1 MRLPSGRCPHNIR
14 VMKLFWISITIV
26 AILSTLPF
34 TVLASDPAQEFKV
47 TIQVKRAAFSE
58 VFNEIR
64 RQTGFVV
71 FYSNDIFNDKEK
83 VSVNFVEAGLDE
95 VMKNL
100 LRGRSLGYK
109 IAENFIII
117 IKSLDKKKDGKALTE
132 NAAPHA
138 SIDTIP
144 AYKLKGKVTGKE
156 EDAPLGQVSVE
167 NLGDHKGVFTNGK
180 GEFLI
185 NAQSGDSIRFSY
197 VGKAPRVVL
206 YKGQSFL
213 SVELINEEER
223 VLSEVIVTGFQNI
236 DKNKFAGSATRLKAD
251 EIKLQG
257 VADVS
262 RMLEGRAAGVSIQN
276 VSGTFGTAP
285 KIRVRGATSING
297 DNKPLWVVDG
307 VVLEDIVNIS
317 NDQLS
322 SGDPTT
328 LLGSAVAGLNAN
340 DIESFDI
347 LKDASAT
354 ALYGARAMNGV
365 VVITTKRGKAGRF
378 SVNYTGNYSTQFKPV
393 YNDFNI
399 MNSAEQ
405 MSVLAELE
413 RKGILSPNILDGA
426 NYGVYGKMYDLMNG
440 ANGNFSLEN
449 TPEAR
454 KAFLTRYAMAN
465 TDWFDVLFRNNF
477 VQEHSLS
484 ISTGTEKSQT
494 YFSTSYY
501 GDNGWT
507 IADKVNRYTLNYRNN
522 YKFNER
528 LSAGFA
534 TVGSVRQQKAPGALA
549 RNSNPVEGK
558 FDRDFDINPFSYAL
572 NTSRTITPYDEA
584 GNPENFRM
592 NFAPFNIIS
601 ELKNNYLDLNMIDL
615 RLQGDVSYKI
625 YKDLKFEFV
634 GAFRYVKSSREHQIT
649 EHANMAE
656 AYRAAGNSTVR
667 RNNKFLYRDPD
678 DPEAQPVV
686 VLPYGGFYNR
696 TEDMLLNYDFRNSL
710 TWSKVIKE
718 KHTVNILGGQQVKYA
733 DRQRFANTGY
743 GYQYD
748 NGGTAFVDYRI
759 LKQTIENN
767 FPYYGMSR
775 DYDRFVA
782 FYASGNYTYD
792 LKYNLTGTIR
802 YDGSNRLGQS
812 KKARWLPTWSVGGSW
827 NVEQEAFMHDLSWTD
842 YLTLRASYGLTA
854 SMGPATNSSIVLK
867 NINTRRPFLSEVES
881 VINLA
886 NLENSD
892 LTWEKLYTTNLGLDA
907 GFFKRRL
914 TMSLDVYQRRSFDLI
929 SLIKTSGIGGETPKA
944 ANYADMDSKGVEL
957 LIGGEVVKSKDW
969 GWKVNAT
976 FGYNTTEITNA
987 KNNPLIFDLVIAEG
1001 GNRQG
1006 YPVRS
1011 LFSLDYKG
1019 LDHKTGK
1026 PTFTDQ
1032 TGKTSSDVY
1041 LQDDNISHLQFMGPV
1056 DPTITGG
1063 FSNTFRYK
1071 DLSLNVFVT
1080 YQAGNTIRLYPAF
1093 STSYSD
1099 MNAMPK
1105 EFTDRW
1111 ITPGD
1116 EQYTY
1121 VPSILDA
1128 FTRAQLG
1135 GAFPYNNYN
1144 YSNQRV
1150 AKGDLVRLK
1159 SVSLTWQV
1167 QSQLIKKTG
1176 VNNLVISAAAVN
1188 PWLIYSDDKL
1198 KGQDPEFFNSGG
1210 VAQPIQKQVTLSVKV
1225 GI

>member
-1 MRLPSGRCPHNIR
+1 
-14 VMKLFWISITIV
+14 MKLFWLSITIV
-26 AILSTLPF
+26 VILSTLPLSL
-34 TVLASDPAQEFKV
+34 LAGPKQEFKV
-47 TIQVKRAAFSE
+47 TIQAKRTELSK

-71 FYSNDIFNDKEK
+71 FYSNDLFNDKEK
-83 VSVNFVEAGLDE
+83 INVNFVETGLDD
-95 VMKNL
+95 VMRSL

-117 IKSLDKKKDGKALTE
+117 IRAIEKKKDGKAVIAPPVFSP
-132 NAAPHA
+132 AA
-138 SIDTIP
+138 DTLP

-156 EDAPLGQVSVE
+156 EDAPLGNVSVE
-167 NLGDHKGVFTNGK
+167 NLDDHKGVFTNGK
-180 GEFLI
+180 GEFSI
-185 NAQSGDSIRFSY
+185 NAQPGDSIRFSY
-197 VGKAPRVVL
+197 VGKSPKVIV

-213 SVELINEEER
+213 PVELVNEEER

-236 DKNKFAGSATRLKAD
+236 DKNKFAGAAARLKAD

-340 DIESFDI
+340 DIETFDI

-365 VVITTKRGKAGRF
+365 VVITTKRGKAGRL
-378 SVNYTGNYSTQFKPV
+378 SVNYTGNYSTQLKPV

-426 NYGVYGKMYDLMNG
+426 DNGVYGKLYDRMNG
-440 ANGNFSLEN
+440 TNGTFPLEN
-449 TPEAR
+449 TAEAR
-454 KAFLTRYAMAN
+454 KAFLSRYAMAN

-484 ISTGTEKSQT
+484 VSSGTDKSQS

-522 YKFNER
+522 YKFNDR

-534 TVGSVRQQKAPGALA
+534 TVGSVRQQRAPGALA

-572 NTSRTITPYDEA
+572 NTSRTITPFDEK
-584 GNPENFRM
+584 GNREYFKR

-601 ELKNNYLDLNMIDL
+601 ELENNYLDLNLIDL
-615 RLQGDVSYKI
+615 RLQGDVSYRI
-625 YKDLKFEFV
+625 CKDLKYEFV
-634 GAFRYVKSSREHQIT
+634 GAFRYVKSSREHIIT

-656 AYRAAGNSTVR
+656 AYRAAGTSTIR

-696 TEDMLLNYDFRNSL
+696 TEDVLQNYDFRNSL
-710 TWSKVIKE
+710 TWSKLLRE
-718 KHTVNILGGQQVKYA
+718 KHTINVLAGQQVKYA
-733 DRQRFANTGY
+733 DRQRFSNTGY
-743 GYQYD
+743 GYQYE
-748 NGGTAFVDYRI
+748 NGGTPFVDYRI
-759 LKQTIENN
+759 LKQNIENN

-782 FYASGNYTYD
+782 LYASGNYSYD
-792 LKYNLTGTIR
+792 QKYNFTSTIR

-812 KKARWLPTWSVGGSW
+812 KKARWLPTWSLAGSW
-827 NVEQEAFMHDLSWTD
+827 NVEQEAFMRGIHWAD

-867 NINTRRPFLSEVES
+867 NINTRRPYLTEVES
-881 VINLA
+881 VIKLA
-886 NLENSD
+886 NLENAD

-914 TMSLDVYQRRSFDLI
+914 TMSLDVYRRKSFDLI
-929 SLIKTSGIGGETPKA
+929 SRIKTSGIGGETPKA
-944 ANYADMDSKGVEL
+944 ANYADMESKGIEL
-957 LIGGEVVKSKDW
+957 LIGSEVIKQKDW

-987 KNNPLIFDLVIAEG
+987 RNNPLIFDLVVAEG

-1011 LFSLDYKG
+1011 LFSLNYKG
-1019 LDHKTGK
+1019 LEHKNGK
-1026 PTFTDQ
+1026 PVFIDQ

-1041 LQDDNISHLQFMGPV
+1041 LQDDNISNLVYNGPV

-1063 FSNTFRYK
+1063 LSNTFHYK
-1071 DLSLNVFVT
+1071 TFSLNIFLT
-1080 YQAGNTIRLYPAF
+1080 YQAGNRIRLYNAF
-1093 STSYSD
+1093 HARYSD
-1099 MNAMPK
+1099 MDAMPK
-1105 EFTDRW
+1105 EFNDRW
-1111 ITPGD
+1111 IMPGD
-1116 EQYTY
+1116 EQYTS

-1128 FTRAQLG
+1128 YNLAQLG
-1135 GAFPYNNYN
+1135 GAYPYNNYN
-1144 YSNQRV
+1144 YSNQRI
-1150 AKGDLVRLK
+1150 AKGDFIRLK
-1159 SVSLTWQV
+1159 TVSLTWQV
-1167 QSQLIKKTG
+1167 QSDWIKKAG
-1176 VNNLVISAAAVN
+1176 VNNLLLTASAIN
-1188 PWLIYSDDKL
+1188 PWLIYTDKKL
-1198 KGQDPEFFNSGG
+1198 KGQDPEFFNAGG
-1210 VAQPIQKQVTLSVKV
+1210 VAQPIQKQVTLSVKL